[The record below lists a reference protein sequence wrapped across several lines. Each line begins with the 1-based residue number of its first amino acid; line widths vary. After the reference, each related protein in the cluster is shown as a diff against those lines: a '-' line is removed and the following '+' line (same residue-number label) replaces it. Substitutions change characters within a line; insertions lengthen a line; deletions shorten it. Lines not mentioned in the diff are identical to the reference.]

1 MRYILADVEANGL
14 DPDRIHCISAKE
26 YPDGKTMRW
35 TEEELEDFIFW
46 ATYEKVDKWF
56 FHNGL
61 NYDVWVINKL
71 VKPGLIDPQS
81 VVDTQVV
88 SRLVDY
94 KRYNT
99 HSLKELGMSL
109 GVYKGDYTG
118 GWETYTEEM
127 GEYCDQ
133 DVEVLHAIV
142 DDQWK
147 YIIDPDWRD
156 SMRLE
161 HDIAIMCKEMSD
173 NGFLFDV
180 QSAQDMLSEVK
191 QEMSQLEDSFQ
202 EAFGNK
208 RVELKRCKY
217 RFTKDG
223 SLFANVKRDFEEYDD
238 IEIDGDEYVVY
249 EQKEFNPGSPRERID
264 VLWDAGW
271 KPTDKTKGHMKKIK
285 ELKNERHV

>member
-1 MRYILADVEANGL
+1 MSRYILADVEANGL

-26 YPDGKTMRW
+26 YPDGEVIRW
-35 TEEELEDFIFW
+35 TEDEMEFFIAW
-46 ATYEKVDKWF
+46 VEAKPANKWF

-71 VKPGLIDPQS
+71 AKEGLINPQD

-99 HSLKELGMSL
+99 HSLKELGIDL
-109 GVYKGDYTG
+109 GVHKGDYTG
-118 GWETYTEEM
+118 GWEEYTEEM

-142 DDQWK
+142 DDQWQ
-147 YIIDPDWRD
+147 YIIDPEWREA
-156 SMRLE
+156 MRLE
-161 HDIAIMCKEMSD
+161 HDIAIKCREMSV

-180 QSAQDMLSEVK
+180 PSAVGMLKEVK
-191 QEMSQLEDSFQ
+191 EEMNQLEQSFQ

-208 RVELKRCKY
+208 RVEMKRCKY

-223 SLFANVKRDFEEYDD
+223 SLYANVKRDFEEYDD
-238 IEIDGDEYVVY
+238 IEIEGDEYVVY
-249 EQKEFNPGSPRERID
+249 GQKEFNPGSPRERID

-271 KPTDKTKGHMKKIK
+271 KPVDKTKGHIQKLK
-285 ELKNERHV
+285 ER